1 MTHTV
6 GSTIAAIATGSG
18 GGVGIIRLS
27 GPAAE
32 SIGRRICRPWPEQI
46 TSHHL
51 YLGQAVGQDLG
62 PLSADT
68 GEPEVIDQV
77 LFCLMRAPRSYTGED
92 VVEIHGHGGAV
103 NLQRLLEACYQ
114 AGAIA
119 AQPGEFTRRAFLAGK
134 LDLTRAEAVAA
145 LMSAQ
150 SVQAARQAQR
160 QLHGELGQVAA
171 ELRREA
177 VALLGEFEGI
187 LDFPDAEVDAEIFR
201 QAQGKLSALLK
212 RVSSLTVSFAQGGR
226 ALQSGL
232 EIAVLGRPNV
242 GKSSLIN
249 GLCGSER
256 VLVDEEPGT
265 TRDFVE
271 VQVQWD
277 GVPVTL
283 IDTAGERAD
292 ASRLELQGMRLGRER
307 WRNADLCLLVVDGT
321 VGLGTEEEQLLAS
334 IPESIPRLVVWNKM
348 DHAACSAP
356 AAGAIACSALC
367 GWRLEEVRQAA
378 VHRAAGR
385 LTLSEGAELLVTSA
399 RQAAVLQRAN
409 GALYSAEAA
418 LERGEAVE
426 LIAAEL
432 RVAAARLGELTG
444 QEVSGHVIDEIF
456 ARFCVGK

>member
-1 MTHTV
+1 MAHTV

-32 SIGRRICRPWPEQI
+32 SIGRRVCRPWPEQI

-51 YLGQAVGQDLG
+51 YLGQALG
-62 PLSADT
+62 PLTSDT

-114 AGAIA
+114 AGATA

-145 LMSAQ
+145 LVSAQ

-160 QLHGELGQVAA
+160 QLHGELGQIAA

-187 LDFPDAEVDAEIFR
+187 LDFPDAEMDAEIFK
-201 QAQGKLSALLK
+201 QAQGKLSSLLK

-226 ALQSGL
+226 ALQTGL

-249 GLCGSER
+249 ALCGSER
-256 VLVDEEPGT
+256 VLVDESPGT
-265 TRDFVE
+265 TRDYVE

-277 GVPVTL
+277 GLPVTL

-334 IPESIPRLVVWNKM
+334 IPESISRLVVWNKM

-378 VHRAAGR
+378 VHRAAAR
-385 LTLSEGAELLVTSA
+385 LNLSEGAELLVTSA

-409 GALYSAEAA
+409 GALYSAEVA
-418 LERGEAVE
+418 LERGQPIE
-426 LIAAEL
+426 LITAEL

-444 QEVSGHVIDEIF
+444 QEVSSHVIDEIF

>member
-32 SIGRRICRPWPEQI
+32 TIGRRVCRPWPEQI

-51 YLGQAVGQDLG
+51 YLGQALG
-62 PLSADT
+62 PPAADT

-114 AGAIA
+114 AGASA

-145 LMSAQ
+145 LVSAQ

-160 QLHGELGQVAA
+160 QLHGELGQIAA

-249 GLCGSER
+249 ALCGSER
-256 VLVDEEPGT
+256 VLVDESPGT
-265 TRDFVE
+265 TRDYVE
-271 VQVQWD
+271 VQVQW
-277 GVPVTL
+277 GGLPVTL
-283 IDTAGERAD
+283 IDTAGERAE

-321 VGLGTEEEQLLAS
+321 VGLGAEEEQLLAS
-334 IPESIPRLVVWNKM
+334 IPESIARLVVWNKM

-378 VHRAAGR
+378 VHRAAAR
-385 LTLSEGAELLVTSA
+385 LPLSEGAELLVTSA
-399 RQAAVLQRAN
+399 RQAAVLQQAN

-444 QEVSGHVIDEIF
+444 QEVSSHVIDEIF

>member
-1 MTHTV
+1 MRHSV
-6 GSTIAAIATGSG
+6 GSTIAAIATASG

-32 SIGRRICRPWPEQI
+32 SIGRRICRPWPEPL

-51 YLGQAVGQDLG
+51 YLGQALG
-62 PLSADT
+62 PISADSC
-68 GEPEVIDQV
+68 EPEVIDQV

-103 NLQRLLEACYQ
+103 NLQRLLDACYQ
-114 AGAIA
+114 AGAVA

-145 LMSAQ
+145 LVNAQ

-187 LDFPDAEVDAEIFR
+187 LDFPDSEVDAEIFR
-201 QAQGKLSALLK
+201 AAKGKLSALLH
-212 RVSSLTVSFAQGGR
+212 RVSSLTISFAQGGK
-226 ALQSGL
+226 ALQNGL
-232 EIAVLGRPNV
+232 ELAVLGRPNV

-249 GLCGSER
+249 ALCGSER
-256 VLVDEEPGT
+256 VLVDETPGT

-277 GVPVTL
+277 GVPITL
-283 IDTAGERAD
+283 IDTAGERRD
-292 ASRLELQGMRLGRER
+292 ATRLELQGMRLGRER
-307 WRNADLCLLVVDGT
+307 WRSADLCLLVVDGT
-321 VGLGTEEEQLLAS
+321 VGLGPEEEQLLAS
-334 IPESIPRLVVWNKM
+334 IPESIPRLVVWNKR
-348 DHAACSAP
+348 DHTNCAPP
-356 AAGAIACSALC
+356 AAGALACSALC
-367 GWRLEEVRQAA
+367 GWRLQEVRQAA
-378 VHRAAGR
+378 LHRAASR

-399 RQAAVLQRAN
+399 RQAEVLQRAH
-409 GALYSAEAA
+409 GALYSADAA
-418 LERGEAVE
+418 LARGAEVE

-444 QEVSGHVIDEIF
+444 QEVSGQVIDEIF

>member
-1 MTHTV
+1 MAHTV

-32 SIGRRICRPWPEQI
+32 SIGRRVCRPWPEQI

-51 YLGQAVGQDLG
+51 YVGQALG
-62 PLSADT
+62 LRSSDT

-114 AGAIA
+114 AGAVA

-145 LMSAQ
+145 LVSAQ

-160 QLHGELGQVAA
+160 QLHGELGQVAG

-201 QAQGKLSALLK
+201 QAQGKLSALLR

-249 GLCGSER
+249 ALCGSER

-271 VQVQWD
+271 VPVHWD

-292 ASRLELQGMRLGRER
+292 ASRVELQGMRLGRER

-348 DHAACSAP
+348 DHAACSPP

-367 GWRLEEVRQAA
+367 GWRLDEVRQAA
-378 VHRAAGR
+378 VHRAASR

-399 RQAAVLQRAN
+399 RQATLLQLAN
-409 GALYSAEAA
+409 GALYGAEAA
-418 LERGEAVE
+418 LARGEAVE

-432 RVAAARLGELTG
+432 RVAVARLGELTG

>member
-1 MTHTV
+1 M
-6 GSTIAAIATGSG
+6 
-18 GGVGIIRLS
+18 GIIRLS

-32 SIGRRICRPWPEQI
+32 SIGRRVCRPWPEQI

-51 YLGQAVGQDLG
+51 YLGQALG
-62 PLSADT
+62 PPAADT

-145 LMSAQ
+145 LVSAQ

-160 QLHGELGQVAA
+160 QLHGELGQIAA

-187 LDFPDAEVDAEIFR
+187 LDFPDAEVDAEIFK
-201 QAQGKLSALLK
+201 QARSKLSALLQ

-249 GLCGSER
+249 ALCGSER
-256 VLVDEEPGT
+256 VLVDAEPGT

-283 IDTAGERAD
+283 IDTAGERTN

-307 WRNADLCLLVVDGT
+307 WRNADLCVLVVDGT
-321 VGLGTEEEQLLAS
+321 VRLSLDARFGSTSSPALQTREGIFS
-334 IPESIPRLVVWNKM
+334 IQRKAVDLQAVKR
-348 DHAACSAP
+348 AP
-356 AAGAIACSALC
+356 ALPSGKVPPRHPRYLRDLRAQ
-367 GWRLEEVRQAA
+367 WRAQQLRRPARNVR
-378 VHRAAGR
+378 HRR
-385 LTLSEGAELLVTSA
+385 
-399 RQAAVLQRAN
+399 R
-409 GALYSAEAA
+409 
-418 LERGEAVE
+418 
-426 LIAAEL
+426 
-432 RVAAARLGELTG
+432 
-444 QEVSGHVIDEIF
+444 
-456 ARFCVGK
+456 